1 MFGEGIF
8 PLKEYLKWI
17 GIFIQKPGVIPED
30 AAKVEG
36 GHLRGVEIGPP
47 GKGGA
52 ATDKPGGIWL
62 FIQCT

>member
-8 PLKEYLKWI
+8 PLEEYLQQT
-17 GIFIQKPGVIPED
+17 GIFTQKPGVIPED

-36 GHLRGVEIGPP
+36 GHLRGVEIVPP
-47 GKGGA
+47 GKEGA

>member
-47 GKGGA
+47 GKGGGS
-52 ATDKPGGIWL
+52 D
-62 FIQCT
+62 